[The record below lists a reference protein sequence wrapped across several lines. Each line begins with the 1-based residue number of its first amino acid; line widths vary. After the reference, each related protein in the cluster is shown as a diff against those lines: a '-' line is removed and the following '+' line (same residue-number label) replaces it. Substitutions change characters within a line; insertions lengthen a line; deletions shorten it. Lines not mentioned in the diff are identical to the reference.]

1 MKSDKAKSI
10 VIIVVFTVVLF
21 AAGIIVQKALGR
33 LSHEHNAYTWVTTTS
48 PLDRNVTRALY
59 TDAEPYRDGELVYS
73 SYGEIDFDELKEINS
88 DIIGWLTV
96 GDVFDKWHNIDH
108 PVLQSYNNTYYQSHN
123 ANGDESVLGALYA
136 DCTNRFENG
145 EYSDNTIIYGCNPE
159 GYGGG
164 DYMFYPLERYLKGYG
179 DDDAAAYYA
188 KYPTVTFET
197 PYEKS
202 EWEIFAVSELNITPG
217 MGDII
222 PYEVTSFDN
231 EFAFNRYVFT
241 IQDKSVISPD
251 IDVKYGDKLLTL
263 VTPYYPLGYHNRDTR
278 ESRLVVTA
286 RKISDEDTTKIAE

>member
-10 VIIVVFTVVLF
+10 VIIIVFTVVLF
-21 AAGIIVQKALGR
+21 AAGIIVQKALGQF
-33 LSHEHNAYTWVTTTS
+33 SYEHNAYTWVTTTS
-48 PLDRNVTRALY
+48 PYGRNVTRALY

-73 SYGEIDFDELKEINS
+73 SYGEIDFDGLKEMNS
-88 DIIGWLTV
+88 DIVGWLTV
-96 GDVFDKWHNIDH
+96 GDILDKWDNIDH
-108 PVLQSYNNTYYQSHN
+108 PVLQSYSNLYYQDHN

-136 DCTNRFENG
+136 DCANKFENG
-145 EYSDNTIIYGCNPE
+145 EYSDNTIIYGSNPE

-188 KYPTVTFET
+188 KYPTVTLET

-202 EWEIFAVSELNITPG
+202 EWEIFAVSE
-217 MGDII
+217 I
-222 PYEVTSFDN
+222 PIVPEPEKPVEYAVT
-231 EFAFNRYVFT
+231 EFADENGFDTYVRA
-241 IQDKSVISPD
+241 IREKSLISPD

-263 VTPYYPLGYHNRDTR
+263 VTPYYPRGSYNKDVW
-278 ESRLVVTA
+278 ESRLIVMA

>member
-21 AAGIIVQKALGR
+21 AAGIIVQNALGR

-48 PLDRNVTRALY
+48 PYGRNVTRALY

-73 SYGEIDFDELKEINS
+73 SYGEIDFDELKEMNS
-88 DIIGWLTV
+88 DIVGWLTV
-96 GDVFDKWHNIDH
+96 GDVLDKWHNIDH

-145 EYSDNTIIYGCNPE
+145 EYSDNTIIYGSNPA
-159 GYGGG
+159 GSIN
-164 DYMFYPLERYLKGYG
+164 DSMFYPLEKYLKGDG
-179 DDDAAAYYA
+179 GKDPPAYYE
-188 KYPTVTFET
+188 KYPTVTLET

-202 EWEIFAVSELNITPG
+202 EWEIFAVSE
-217 MGDII
+217 I
-222 PYEVTSFDN
+222 PIVPEPEKPVEYAVT
-231 EFAFNRYVFT
+231 EFADENAFTVYVHT
-241 IQDKSVISPD
+241 IRERSVISPD

-263 VTPYYPLGYHNRDTR
+263 VTLYYPRGSYNKDVW
-278 ESRLVVTA
+278 ESRLIVMA

>member
-21 AAGIIVQKALGR
+21 AAGIIVQKALGQF
-33 LSHEHNAYTWVTTTS
+33 SYEHNAYTWVTTTS
-48 PLDRNVTRALY
+48 PYGRNVTRALY

-88 DIIGWLTV
+88 DIVGWLTV
-96 GDVFDKWHNIDH
+96 GDIYDWNNIDH
-108 PVLQSYNNTYYQSHN
+108 PVFQSYNNTYYQSHN
-123 ANGDESVLGALYA
+123 ANGDESLLGALYA
-136 DCTNRFENG
+136 DCANKFENG
-145 EYSDNTIIYGCNPE
+145 EYSDNTIIYGSNPE
-159 GYGGG
+159 GYLGG
-164 DYMFYPLERYLKGYG
+164 DKMFYPLERYLKGYG
-179 DDDAAAYYA
+179 DDDAAVYYA